1 MRVEDVFGL
10 LAPERAVKPGLER
23 VRLLLSRLGNPEGR
37 FPSIQV
43 GGTNGKGSVVAFL
56 ESVLLAGGIKVGA
69 YTSPDLGDPTE
80 RVRVDRKPIPG
91 ARLSELV
98 REAIYP
104 MDGLLSGPGRPT
116 FFEAMTAAAFAHF
129 AREGV
134 ELALV
139 EVGLGGRYDATSSL
153 GRPFLTLVTSV
164 EEDHLD
170 FFGPG
175 LSQAAWEKAGLAR
188 QGVPFITAER
198 KTEVLATFAQECRDV
213 GAALVLVDPDDVQ
226 LVELSWER
234 AVWRSRTDPLGLGSF
249 ETGLIGAYQGANLAL
264 VLGALAELVG
274 GFPLGREAIREGLAC
289 ASWPGRFEVI
299 SRRPYIVLDGAHNP
313 SGARALVEA
322 LARLPT
328 PRGRRR
334 LVFGVLRDKLVHRMA
349 EILFPEF
356 DEVVLVASRSPRALP
371 PEAVAHQAKRLGVNW
386 RVGGGVEE
394 TVKELAAD
402 LMEDDLLVVCGSLT
416 VVGEARRALVGA
428 S

>member
-1 MRVEDVFGL
+1 
-10 LAPERAVKPGLER
+10 
-23 VRLLLSRLGNPEGR
+23 
-37 FPSIQV
+37 
-43 GGTNGKGSVVAFL
+43 
-56 ESVLLAGGIKVGA
+56 
-69 YTSPDLGDPTE
+69 
-80 RVRVDRKPIPG
+80 
-91 ARLSELV
+91 
-98 REAIYP
+98 
-104 MDGLLSGPGRPT
+104 
-116 FFEAMTAAAFAHF
+116 MTAAAFAHF
-129 AREGV
+129 SREGV

-153 GRPFLTLVTSV
+153 AWPFLTLVTSV

-198 KTEVLATFAQECRDV
+198 KPEVLATFAQECRDV
-213 GAALVLVDPDDVQ
+213 GAALVLVDPNDIQ

-249 ETGLIGAYQGANLAL
+249 ETGLIGAYQAANLAL

-274 GFPLGREAIREGLAC
+274 GFPLGQEAIREGLAC

-299 SRRPYIVLDGAHNP
+299 SRRPHIVLDGAHNP

-322 LARLPT
+322 LARLPA
-328 PRGRRR
+328 PRGRKR

-349 EILFPEF
+349 ESLFPGF
-356 DEVVLVASRSPRALP
+356 DEVVLVTSQSPRALP

-386 RVGGGVEE
+386 RIGGKVEE

>member
-1 MRVEDVFGL
+1 MRVDDVFGL
-10 LAPERAVKPGLER
+10 LAPEHTVKPGLER
-23 VRLLLSRLGNPEGR
+23 VRALLSRLGHPEGR
-37 FPSIQV
+37 FPSIHV

-80 RVRVDRKPIPG
+80 RVRVGREPIPG

-98 REAIYP
+98 REAILP
-104 MDGLLSGPGRPT
+104 LDELLSGPGRPT

-129 AREGV
+129 AQQEV

-153 GRPFLTLVTSV
+153 ARPLLTLVTSV
-164 EEDHLD
+164 EEDHRD

-175 LSQAAWEKAGLAR
+175 LGQAAWEKAGLAR
-188 QGVPFITAER
+188 QGVPFITTEH
-198 KTEVLATFAQECRDV
+198 KPEVLATFAQECREV
-213 GAALVLVDPDDVQ
+213 GAALVLLDPDDVRP
-226 LVELSWER
+226 VELSWER

-249 ETGLIGAYQGANLAL
+249 ETGLIGAYQAANLAL

-274 GFPLGREAIREGLAC
+274 GIPLGKEVIREGLATVN
-289 ASWPGRFEVI
+289 WPGRFEVLL
-299 SRRPYIVLDGAHNP
+299 RRPYIVLDGAHNP
-313 SGARALVEA
+313 SGARALTDT
-322 LARLPT
+322 LARLPA
-328 PRGRRR
+328 PGGRKW
-334 LVFGVLRDKLVHRMA
+334 LAFGVLRDKLVRKMA
-349 EILFPEF
+349 ENLFPQF
-356 DEVVLVASRSPRALP
+356 DEVVLVAPQSPRALP

-386 RVGGGVEE
+386 RIGGPVEE

-416 VVGEARRALVGA
+416 VVGEARRVFVGA
-428 S
+428 C